1 MLKRLLIT
9 FSSLIFAWLLGF
21 IIFLFYVPFSPEED
35 GAITDVIV
43 VLTGSNE
50 RFPEGLALL
59 EKNAAEELF
68 ISGVGKGVKQSE
80 LLRDYGY
87 ISKDNYLFRNRI
99 ILGHR
104 AQDTLGNAYETA
116 IWVKPR
122 GYKSLRLVTSF
133 YHIPRAMLE
142 FEVVLPGIKIIPH
155 ATFPE
160 KAKGYHWNML
170 RLLVEEYHKYMI
182 ARFRIYFMDSL

>member
-1 MLKRLLIT
+1 MLKRLLII
-9 FSSLIFAWLLGF
+9 FIALIFTWLLGF
-21 IIFLFYVPFSPEED
+21 IIFLFYVPFGLQED
-35 GAITDVIV
+35 KTITDVVV

-50 RFPEGLALL
+50 RFPEGLTLL
-59 EKNAAEELF
+59 ENNIAEELF
-68 ISGVGKGVKQSE
+68 VSGVGKGVKQSD

-87 ISKDNYLFRNRI
+87 ISKDNYFFRNRI

-104 AQDTLGNAYETA
+104 AWDTVGNAYETA

-142 FEVVLPGIKIIPH
+142 FEVVLPGVKIIPH

-160 KAKGYHWNML
+160 KNKGYYWNIS

-182 ARFRIYFMDSL
+182 ARFRIYFLDSL